1 MNSFISGIAH
11 LFSSDPH
18 EVTDNSVEDFNE
30 LTTYF
35 VVEQFNKDL
44 PAALN
49 LNALNE
55 RDILAI
61 GLFDGADDMASEE

>member
-35 VVEQFNKDL
+35 VVKQFNKEL

-49 LNALNE
+49 LNMFHTSCSYLLC
-55 RDILAI
+55 D
-61 GLFDGADDMASEE
+61 F